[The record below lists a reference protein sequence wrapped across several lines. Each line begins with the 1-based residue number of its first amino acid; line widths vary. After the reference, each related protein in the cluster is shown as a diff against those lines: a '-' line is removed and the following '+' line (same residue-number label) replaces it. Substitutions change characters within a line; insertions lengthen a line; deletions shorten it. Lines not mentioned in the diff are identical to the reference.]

1 MKAFAV
7 IAIVILVVLL
17 SAPAAVAK
25 AKHPKKHMAKKM
37 CGVYQKY
44 RC

>member
-1 MKAFAV
+1 VKALAV
-7 IAIVILVVLL
+7 IAMLTLVVLL

-25 AKHPKKHMAKKM
+25 AKHPKKHPAKKM
-37 CGVYQKY
+37 CGVYAKY